1 MVLHIDDILDRIEW
15 CLAKRILGGRTVN
28 ELQKHPNSKYAVL
41 ESCKVEIIKL
51 RKQVAG
57 LNKLLD
63 EKESP

>member
-1 MVLHIDDILDRIEW
+1 
-15 CLAKRILGGRTVN
+15 
-28 ELQKHPNSKYAVL
+28 LQKHPNSKYAVL
-41 ESCKVEIIKL
+41 ESCKAEIIKL